1 MTAYLDNSATT
12 KPCEE
17 CINAV
22 TNMLENNWGN
32 PSSLHN
38 LGIDAM
44 KEVILARGEI
54 AQSLGANREEIVFTS
69 GGTEANNLALFGA
82 VKARKRLGSRIVT
95 TAIEHESVLQSAQE
109 LEKQGFEVVYLQP
122 DRDGNIS
129 KKQLFD
135 AVNKDTILVSMMYIN
150 NEVGTIMP
158 VEAIK
163 RAVKKAESPA
173 LIHIDCVQ
181 AYGKI
186 PIHAKKL
193 GADLITVSA
202 HKIHGP
208 KGIGALY
215 INKDANLT
223 NQNFART
230 FGGEQEKKIRPGTE
244 SAPLIAGF
252 GAAVQALTPT
262 AEQKRYV
269 RELNSY
275 AREQLGKINRIQFNN
290 GEDASPYIIN
300 IYIPTFMR
308 SQTIL
313 QELSSNYGIYVSNG
327 SACAKGK
334 KSHVLTAMGLDN
346 ETLDK
351 SIRISFCRY
360 NTKEEIDL
368 LANALRE
375 LIEKHPL
382 EKI

>member
-44 KEVILARGEI
+44 KEVILARDEI
-54 AQSLGANREEIVFTS
+54 AQSLGANREEIIFTS

-163 RAVKKAESPA
+163 RAVKKVESPA

-215 INKDANLT
+215 VNKDANLT

-262 AEQKRYV
+262 AEQKSYI

-275 AREQLGKINRIQFNN
+275 AREQLSKIDGIQFNN